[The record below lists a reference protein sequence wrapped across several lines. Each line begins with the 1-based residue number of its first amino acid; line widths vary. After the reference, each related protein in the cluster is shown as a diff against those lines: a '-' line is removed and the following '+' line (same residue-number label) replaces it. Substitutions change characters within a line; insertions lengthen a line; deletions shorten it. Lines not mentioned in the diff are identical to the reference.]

1 MVQYGKNVVWLLI
14 IVSTLMAQ
22 RDFDEEL
29 KFQNKSILLLKKEME
44 ELRHKIKTMTS
55 RQASTLKKLGA
66 LEKEISLTDR
76 LISELTKEEELT
88 KQLIIE
94 TENKINEKELQLKT
108 LRQRYKKRVVH
119 VYTKGR
125 PSFLKSL
132 FSPVSWRQGVYR
144 KEYLKIVSAEDR
156 KIKNN
161 INSLLIEIGLDKL
174 NMEAGLR
181 KTLSLSREKTKHK
194 KGLQKK
200 QITRKTELITLK
212 KNKTELDQYLKEK
225 QKGLKELESLRETIL
240 EDKARFAREE
250 RIRRQQ
256 EALKLKQFSQLK
268 GQLPWPIHGKVVTK
282 FGRQWNPKLKTTTEY
297 PGIDIAGKAN
307 IPVKTVLSGIVATIT
322 YLRGFGT
329 TVIIDHGGGFYTVYS
344 QLTSLKT
351 HVNSEVRSG
360 DVIAHLADSDTNDSP
375 ALHFEIWGNGKKL
388 NPEKWLTK

>member
-1 MVQYGKNVVWLLI
+1 MVQYVKNVVWFLF
-14 IVSTLMAQ
+14 IVSILLAQ

-29 KFQNKSILLLKKEME
+29 EFQNKSIHLLKKEMD
-44 ELRHKIKTMTS
+44 ELRLKIKNMTS

-161 INSLLIEIGLDKL
+161 INSLLIEIGMDKL

-181 KTLSLSREKTKHK
+181 KNLSLSREKTTHK
-194 KGLQKK
+194 KSLKKK
-200 QITRKTELITLK
+200 QTTRKTELITLK
-212 KNKTELDQYLKEK
+212 KNKNELAQYLKEIFQTK
-225 QKGLKELESLRETIL
+225 QQMK
-240 EDKARFAREE
+240 
-250 RIRRQQ
+250 
-256 EALKLKQFSQLK
+256 KQNIK
-268 GQLPWPIHGKVVTK
+268 KV
-282 FGRQWNPKLKTTTEY
+282 
-297 PGIDIAGKAN
+297 
-307 IPVKTVLSGIVATIT
+307 S
-322 YLRGFGT
+322 
-329 TVIIDHGGGFYTVYS
+329 
-344 QLTSLKT
+344 
-351 HVNSEVRSG
+351 
-360 DVIAHLADSDTNDSP
+360 
-375 ALHFEIWGNGKKL
+375 KK
-388 NPEKWLTK
+388 NK